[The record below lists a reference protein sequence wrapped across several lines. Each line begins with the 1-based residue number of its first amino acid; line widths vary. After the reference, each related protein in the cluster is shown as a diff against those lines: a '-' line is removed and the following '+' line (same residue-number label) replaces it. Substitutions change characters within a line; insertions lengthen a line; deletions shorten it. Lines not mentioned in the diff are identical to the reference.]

1 MNEERNAIIV
11 RLWNSGL
18 STGEVARHVG
28 CTKNMV
34 LATVVKHRAL
44 GDITR
49 PMVYSRG
56 ARGRLG
62 IIAKYGMRRKRA

>member
-1 MNEERNAIIV
+1 MNEERNATIV

-18 STGEVARHVG
+18 NTGEVARHVG

-44 GDITR
+44 GDIIRPKVETR
-49 PMVYSRG
+49 SERG
-56 ARGRLG
+56 KLG
-62 IIAKYGMRRKRA
+62 IIAKYGMRRKRS